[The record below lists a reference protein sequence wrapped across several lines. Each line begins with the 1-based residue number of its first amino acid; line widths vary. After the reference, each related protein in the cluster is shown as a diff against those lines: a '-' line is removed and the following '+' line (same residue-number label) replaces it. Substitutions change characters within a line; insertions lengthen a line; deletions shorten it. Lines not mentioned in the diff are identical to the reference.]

1 MPLPLLP
8 TKKAAKKKQG
18 AFFGSSTPFARS
30 KKDLGM
36 LDIPSVGDVYDEKG
50 GAASRASTLLGGQ
63 DPFAGQKEKF
73 GSILTQLQNARKKL
87 EDGGAG
93 GDFPSPPES
102 ESDGANLQER
112 QANAT
117 QNVMY
122 EKEFGSGLGALDA
135 MQDKDY
141 VLGSGSSLNKPARA
155 IGPKSGILR
164 RSARRLRRKGY
175 GAAAQR
181 QALAGEELRVG
192 ENNISNKKTRA
203 QDMLGRIEAG
213 KLQRQESEMDDAE
226 RLRREQEAM
235 DDRKQKF
242 FR

>member
-1 MPLPLLP
+1 MNKL
-8 TKKAAKKKQG
+8 AIVVGHSKKKQG

-36 LDIPSVGDVYDEKG
+36 LDTPSVGDVFDEKG
-50 GAASRASTLLGGQ
+50 GAVSRASTLSGGQ
-63 DPFAGQKEKF
+63 DPFAGQKKKL
-73 GSILTQLQNARKKL
+73 GSILEQLQNARKKL

-93 GDFPSPPES
+93 GDYPNPPES
-102 ESDGANLQER
+102 EPDGSGLQER
-112 QANAT
+112 QSNAT

-122 EKEFGSGLGALDA
+122 EKEFGSGRGAHDA

-141 VLGSGSSLNKPARA
+141 VLGSGSLLNKPARS
-155 IGPKSGILR
+155 IGPESGVLR

-175 GAAAQR
+175 SRAAER

-213 KLQRQESEMDDAE
+213 RLQRQESEMDEAE
-226 RLRREQEAM
+226 RLRREREIKNDKNQ
-235 DDRKQKF
+235 QF
-242 FR
+242 FS

>member
-1 MPLPLLP
+1 MPPPILPR
-8 TKKAAKKKQG
+8 KKKKG
-18 AFFGSSTPFARS
+18 AFFGSATPFGKPKS
-30 KKDLGM
+30 NLGM
-36 LDIPSVGDVYDEKG
+36 LDIPSVGDVFDEKG
-50 GAASRASTLLGGQ
+50 GAASRDSGLSGGQ
-63 DPFAGQKEKF
+63 DPFAGRKEKL

-93 GDFPSPPES
+93 GDPPV
-102 ESDGANLQER
+102 DPNLEER
-112 QANAT
+112 QAGAA

-141 VLGSGSSLNKPARA
+141 VLGSGSSLNKPARP

-175 GAAAQR
+175 GRAAER

-213 KLQRQESEMDDAE
+213 KLQRQESELDEVE

-235 DDRKQKF
+235 DDRKQKL